1 MINLQGICRSFV
13 LGGVELP
20 VLRGVD
26 LSVPAGQFLAVLGPS
41 GCGKTTLLNIVG
53 LLDRP
58 NQGSYHLDGEAVED
72 LDDRQISKL
81 RNQKIGFVF
90 QSFNL
95 LARLTARENVEL
107 PLVYR
112 GWPAA
117 KRRES
122 SQRLLQAVGLGERGD
137 HLPAQLSGGQQQ
149 RVAIARAL
157 VGEPSMLLADEPT
170 GALDSKSGG
179 EVMEIFLRLNR
190 DNGLTVMMI
199 THDQNLAQL
208 GTRMVAM
215 EDGRFKPQQ
224 PQGAACSR

>member
-1 MINLQGICRSFV
+1 
-13 LGGVELP
+13 VELP